1 MRAIRRAWRF
11 WLGEPLTWIFF
22 AFAFPKQLEEILSPQ
37 ELAFEPEQLFSA
49 EGSTET
55 GMVFETKR
63 QRHVLARLILP
74 ALLAGYLLALL
85 CQLLLLLLKRDAES
99 ILNLSIN
106 AGLAVASGVVIG
118 LLFALVFK
126 LRAGLVSY
134 ILSLLSFSLAVGM
147 ANGQNNHDTLIGL
160 IEFMLI
166 LGLSGAF
173 VYGLAANP
181 ADGEISF
188 QRSPLLI
195 RLSGMACMLLL
206 LLLFGL
212 VAILNARGILHSPEL
227 QAVTTPA
234 SALVLLS
241 TCICSLLL
249 GFLRLPFYLVS
260 APSTIQAYR
269 HSRKQRE
276 QVFEHLHRSALYW
289 DEHTSLPLPF
299 LKDLLLLAYDISP
312 EKALTEIAFITA
324 QRPRQMGVARAALLE
339 IALSDLETRITL
351 EQIAEARR
359 QLDTLF
365 SADIKLTAPNLARV
379 LSNLNDVSR
388 DATRVLSPI
397 GLPGKR
403 KALDD
408 LFTNLLKIKPRAAFP
423 GQRLNTRLARV
434 VNIWHAVGKLEQER
448 LSRQA
453 QEVGNLDNPYK
464 PGQVLSPRDSL
475 FVGRHHL
482 AQELEGALGMSGR
495 CPAFLL
501 NSERRMGKTSALQ
514 QLPYLL
520 GSSYISVFYNLQQP
534 SIYAGTAT
542 FLGFLADGITREM
555 KARALKIGS
564 LSYSALR
571 LQPGDAYMYRAFE
584 NWLDHIEEA
593 LRQEDRMLLLTFDEF
608 EDLEEIERASYM
620 DVQQLL
626 NWMRSIIQFRSR
638 VVLLFSGVKTFTEMG
653 QEGKLDWAGSFINV
667 QMLRISFLKADEAR
681 QLILHPTAE
690 YPGPAIF
697 PLPVVE
703 AIISETGCH
712 PFLLQATCSTL
723 ITLLNVQ
730 RQETATLEDVEQA
743 IDRVLEEWHAHFA
756 HLWQRTSPEQR
767 ACLYTLLNHAQA
779 SDEQIAALSQLNERI
794 ARRALRHLY
803 RRDLIL
809 RNPNGTYSIAVPMFQ
824 RWLEHHG

>member
-1 MRAIRRAWRF
+1 MNAIKWAWRF
-11 WLGEPLTWIFF
+11 WLLEPLTWIFF
-22 AFAFPKQLEEILSPQ
+22 AFARPKQLEEALTPQ
-37 ELAFEPEQLFSA
+37 ELAFEPEQLFSP
-49 EGSTET
+49 EVSTEV
-55 GMVFETKR
+55 GIVFESRR
-63 QRHVLARLILP
+63 QRHVLPRLILP
-74 ALLAGYLLALL
+74 TLLSGYLLAFVCRLL
-85 CQLLLLLLKRDAES
+85 VQLISRSGGD
-99 ILNLSIN
+99 IVNLSIN

-118 LLFALVFK
+118 LLFALVFS

-134 ILSLLSFSLAVGM
+134 VLSLLSFSLAVGL

-160 IEFMLI
+160 IEFILI

-181 ADGEISF
+181 AGSEASF

-195 RLSGMACMLLL
+195 QLSGMVCMFLL
-206 LLLFGL
+206 LLLFGIVFL
-212 VAILNARGILHSPEL
+212 LNARGVLHSPEL
-227 QAVTTPA
+227 QAVTTPI
-234 SALVLLS
+234 SALVLLL

-260 APSTIQAYR
+260 APSTMRAYR
-269 HSRKQRE
+269 QSLKQRE
-276 QVFEHLHRSALYW
+276 QVFEHLHHSALYW

-299 LKDLLLLAYDISP
+299 LKHLLLLAYEVSP
-312 EKALTEIAFITA
+312 EKALAEMAFITA

-339 IALSDLETRITL
+339 IALRDLETRITL

-365 SADIKLTAPNLARV
+365 SADIILTAPQLARV
-379 LSNLNDVSR
+379 LNNLKDVSR
-388 DATRVLSPI
+388 DATRALSPI

-408 LFTNLLKIKPRAAFP
+408 MSANLLKINLRTAFP
-423 GQRLNTRLARV
+423 SQRLNARLTRV
-434 VNIWHAVGKLEQER
+434 VNIWHVVGKQEQEG

-453 QEVGNLDNPYK
+453 QDVGNLGNPYK

-482 AQELEGALGMSGR
+482 AQELEGALSMSGR

-534 SIYAGTAT
+534 GIYAGTAT

-555 KARALKIGS
+555 KARALKIS
-564 LSYSALR
+564 ALSYSALR
-571 LQPGDAYMYRAFE
+571 LQPGDAHMYKAFE
-584 NWLDHIEEA
+584 NWLDHIEEV

-608 EDLEEIERASYM
+608 EALEEIERARYM
-620 DVQQLL
+620 DVHQLL
-626 NWMRSIIQFRSR
+626 NWMRSVIQFRSR

-653 QEGKLDWAGSFINV
+653 EEGELDWAGSFINV
-667 QMLRISFLKADEAR
+667 QMLRISFLKPDEAR
-681 QLILHPTAE
+681 QLILHPTAD
-690 YPGPAIF
+690 YPGPEIF
-697 PLPVVE
+697 PAPVVE
-703 AIISETGCH
+703 AIIGETGCH

-730 RQETATLEDVEQA
+730 RQETATLEDVSQA
-743 IDRVLEEWHAHFA
+743 TDRVLEEWHSHFA

-767 ACLYTLLNHAQA
+767 ACLYVLLARTRVDEEQLATL
-779 SDEQIAALSQLNERI
+779 SRLNEKI
-794 ARRALRHLY
+794 ARRALLHLH

-809 RNPNGTYSIAVPMFQ
+809 RNVDGTYSIAVPMFQ
-824 RWLEHHG
+824 RWLERNA